1 MDVITRMLSVS
12 FSLRGRTNR
21 YDFWYFFAFLTLFG
35 LVIAML
41 IALIDINSTGLGES
55 SASLVFAAYG
65 IVSFVL
71 LFFAGA
77 RRLEDARYSSVWIA
91 LMFLGPLGWL
101 ILMRLWILPTARR
114 KPIAKSG
121 V

>member
-1 MDVITRMLSVS
+1 MDVISRMLSVA
-12 FSLRGRTNR
+12 FSLRGRTKR
-21 YDFWYFFAFLTLFG
+21 YDFWYFFAFLALLG
-35 LVIAML
+35 LLITML
-41 IALIDINSTGLGES
+41 IALIDINSTRLGGS
-55 SASLVFAAYG
+55 SAPLVFSAYG
-65 IVSFVL
+65 IVSLVL

-77 RRLEDARYSSVWIA
+77 RRLEDARYSSAWIA

-114 KPIAKSG
+114 KPNAKSG